1 MFTLSPRRRRS
12 TGRNTPIGKARMK
25 SFHIAG
31 FDLRDVRRHNSSAW
45 RGFCAAGFSL
55 IEMMIVITIILI
67 LAGIAAGRYER
78 SVQRAKEATLKQ
90 DLFVMRNAIQQYT
103 LDKEAGPSS
112 LDDLVQ
118 GKYLSGIPIDPIT
131 RNKDWQTESEQ
142 VLLDPLQTTP
152 GITDVHSSSD
162 QVSPFENTAYNTW

>member
-1 MFTLSPRRRRS
+1 ML
-12 TGRNTPIGKARMK
+12 
-25 SFHIAG
+25 
-31 FDLRDVRRHNSSAW
+31 
-45 RGFCAAGFSL
+45 
-55 IEMMIVITIILI
+55 IVITIILI

-103 LDKEAGPSS
+103 LDKEAGPNS

-118 GKYLSGIPIDPIT
+118 AKYLSGVPADPIT
-131 RNKDWQTESEQ
+131 RNKDWHTESEQ

-152 GITDVHSSSD
+152 GVTDVHSSSD
-162 QVSPFENTAYNTW
+162 QVSPFENTPYNTW

>member
-1 MFTLSPRRRRS
+1 M
-12 TGRNTPIGKARMK
+12 GRNIRPGSARMK
-25 SFHIAG
+25 SFHFTIFG
-31 FDLRDVRRHNSSAW
+31 SRNRRGSNPSAR

-55 IEMMIVITIILI
+55 LEMLIVITIILI
-67 LAGIAAGRYER
+67 LAGIAAGRYEK
-78 SVQRAKEATLKQ
+78 SVLRAKEATLKQ

-118 GKYLSGIPIDPIT
+118 GKYLSGIPVDPISRT
-131 RNKDWQTESEQ
+131 RDWQTESEQ

-162 QVSPFENTAYNTW
+162 QISPFENTAYNTW

>member
-1 MFTLSPRRRRS
+1 MPTGS
-12 TGRNTPIGKARMK
+12 TQMK
-25 SFHIAG
+25 SFHFTVFGSRNA
-31 FDLRDVRRHNSSAW
+31 RRRGLSAR
-45 RGFCAAGFSL
+45 RGICAAGFSL
-55 IEMMIVITIILI
+55 LEMMIVITIILI

-78 SVQRAKEATLKQ
+78 SVLRAKEATLKQ

-118 GKYLSGIPIDPIT
+118 GKYLSGIPTDPIT
-131 RNKDWQTESEQ
+131 RNKDWHTESEQ

-162 QVSPFENTAYNTW
+162 QVSPFENTPYNTW

>member
-1 MFTLSPRRRRS
+1 M
-12 TGRNTPIGKARMK
+12 N
-25 SFHIAG
+25 SFHLKALG
-31 FDLRDVRRHNSSAW
+31 LPDKWRRGSPARRGW
-45 RGFCAAGFSL
+45 RADGFSL

-67 LAGIAAGRYER
+67 LAGIAAARYER
-78 SVQRAKEATLKQ
+78 SVLRAKEATLKQ

-118 GKYLSGIPIDPIT
+118 AKYLSGVPVDPIT
-131 RNKDWQTESEQ
+131 RNRDWQTESEQ
-142 VLLDPLQTTP
+142 VLLDPQQTTP

-162 QVSPFENTAYNTW
+162 QVSPFEGTAYNTW

>member
-1 MFTLSPRRRRS
+1 
-12 TGRNTPIGKARMK
+12 MK
-25 SFHIAG
+25 SFHITAFG
-31 FDLRDVRRHNSSAW
+31 SRNRRGRNLSTR

-55 IEMMIVITIILI
+55 LEMLIVITIILI
-67 LAGIAAGRYER
+67 LAGIAAGRYEK
-78 SVQRAKEATLKQ
+78 SVLRAKEATLKQ

-131 RNKDWQTESEQ
+131 KTKDWQTESEQ

-162 QVSPFENTAYNTW
+162 QISPFENTAYNTW